1 MMNPAMLKIEDRE
14 AVRILRLEH
23 GKANAID
30 LELMEGLTA
39 ALDEAESSPCEAL
52 VLTGSGSIFSA
63 GVDLF
68 RVVAGGSAYLD
79 DFLPLL
85 TTCLKRLF
93 VLAKPV
99 VAAINGHA
107 IAGGCILAAACDS
120 RLMAAGEGRIGV
132 PELRVGVP
140 FPAGPLEIVRF
151 VVPNHYLQEV
161 VLGGR
166 TYLPPAARE
175 RGLVDEI
182 VAPESLL
189 GRALERA
196 TDLAAVGREAFALTK
211 RQLRQPTLELMESTA
226 ALADEAIEATW
237 KTEAARQRIR
247 SYLEKT
253 VGRSS

>member
-1 MMNPAMLKIEDRE
+1 M
-14 AVRILRLEH
+14 EH

-39 ALDEAESSPCEAL
+39 ALDEAETSACEAI
-52 VLTGSGSIFSA
+52 VLTGSKSIFSA

-68 RVVAGGSAYLD
+68 RVVAGGPDYLEE
-79 DFLPLL
+79 FLPLL
-85 TTCLKRLF
+85 TTCLRRLF
-93 VLAKPV
+93 VLPKPV

-120 RLMAAGEGRIGV
+120 RLMAAGAGRIGV

-151 VVPNHYLQEV
+151 VVPNRYLQEV

-166 TYLPPAARE
+166 TYLPAEACE
-175 RGLVDEI
+175 RGLVDEV
-182 VAPESLL
+182 VAPGSHLA
-189 GRALERA
+189 RALERA
-196 TDLAAVGREAFALTK
+196 AELAAVGDEAFALTK
-211 RQLRQPTLELMESTA
+211 LQLRQPTLEQMERTA
-226 ALADEAIEATW
+226 ALADEAIEAAW
-237 KTEAARQRIR
+237 KSESARQRIR